1 VLNRPTEVE
10 SGQESTAQLTAL
22 YVYRWQDRIAAG
34 AAGWGQEMTQGT
46 IFVSYVGIVAKIF
59 QAHPN
64 YITIYTSIIH
74 AHVYRWYI
82 CMFMRIPMQIV
93 GWSLQNYVW
102 ILHTD
107 FQIQFY
113 KKVRV
118 NWQHVKVSF
127 RNLWQ
132 ERSPRTHVQYTG
144 HCLVKQVVSTFSEHM
159 LFWKNSELDIS
170 LPPCGLNNAL
180 YSRWLNLALVVR
192 TSLLNQIWVLPGVR
206 YDLEQTAFFRDLP
219 D

>member
-1 VLNRPTEVE
+1 
-10 SGQESTAQLTAL
+10 
-22 YVYRWQDRIAAG
+22 
-34 AAGWGQEMTQGT
+34 
-46 IFVSYVGIVAKIF
+46 VAKIF

-192 TSLLNQIWVLPGVR
+192 TSLLNMGIYITGCKVRPWANCIFPWPTRLMLLITVLT
-206 YDLEQTAFFRDLP
+206 DLISWGNHMQP
-219 D
+219 